1 MSASDDTLALASA
14 AEDLATYRR
23 RREAELA
30 THRAAVAACEERMWP
45 TAGTCSICLTVVH
58 RPSWASMLTCE
69 ACNAA
74 ACTACLVPS
83 AEAVAGPVELVCHR
97 CGHTRRQQS
106 MTAELEALFGDLR
119 DTRFDE
125 ALVVEISEI
134 VGCSQAEARALL
146 IRHQG
151 DLEGAVRSYIAS
163 EGRRES
169 FEHPTGP

>member
-1 MSASDDTLALASA
+1 
-14 AEDLATYRR
+14 
-23 RREAELA
+23 
-30 THRAAVAACEERMWP
+30 
-45 TAGTCSICLTVVH
+45 
-58 RPSWASMLTCE
+58 
-69 ACNAA
+69 
-74 ACTACLVPS
+74 
-83 AEAVAGPVELVCHR
+83 
-97 CGHTRRQQS
+97 

-151 DLEGAVRSYIAS
+151 NLEGAVRSYIAS